1 MLRKILL
8 SSILILAVG
17 CDLKSF
23 KNGVYEGLMGERD
36 EKYPCKLVINNS
48 KKVEYINQLYF
59 SQANMGKKKARYC
72 LLPKPNLAILSS
84 RHPRQFVP
92 YHRGRL
98 VSL

>member
-1 MLRKILL
+1 VILSDSRAKVILL
-8 SSILILAVG
+8 VYIYPIYNTQVILFLQ
-17 CDLKSF
+17 
-23 KNGVYEGLMGERD
+23 MMER
-36 EKYPCKLVINNS
+36 

-98 VSL
+98 VFL